1 MGLFEWMWERNQRSR
16 SGHIES
22 YEQKNTHRF
31 SRKRVIF
38 NFVLTL
44 IVLALPFLWF
54 EESIFDVPQKY
65 LMVLALEAV
74 YIFAG
79 YHINPQPNSDNYG
92 WAGGLIDNPFRISDD
107 INRFLLFLR
116 IILYPG
122 RMFGVFIKEIAEMM
136 REQDN

>member
-22 YEQKNTHRF
+22 YEQKNTPRL
-31 SRKRVIF
+31 SRKRVVF
-38 NFVLTL
+38 NFILTL
-44 IVLALPFLWF
+44 IVLTLPFLWF
-54 EESIFDVPQKY
+54 EESMFAVPNKY
-65 LMVLALEAV
+65 LLVLALETV

-107 INRFLLFLR
+107 INRFLLSLR

-122 RMFGVFIKEIAEMM
+122 RMFGVFIKQFVEMM
-136 REQDN
+136 REQEN